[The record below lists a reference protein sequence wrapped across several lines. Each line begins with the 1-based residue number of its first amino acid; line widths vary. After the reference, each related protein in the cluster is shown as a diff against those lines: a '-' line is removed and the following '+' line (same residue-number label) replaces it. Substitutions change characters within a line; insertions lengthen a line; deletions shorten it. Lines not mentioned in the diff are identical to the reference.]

1 MILNFSSQK
10 TKSPSPYAHGHH
22 PVGRGALLCTCAGVS
37 IIQSDGQD
45 SSKPYPYEK
54 VSHRLAHVV
63 LGGQVKTLPGSGHG
77 TGSTSTDKKGLE
89 PVSSL
94 SPSVRVMAESGH
106 SGQLILR
113 GRDREEDSSY
123 TSFFC
128 PKGDTTN

>member
-1 MILNFSSQK
+1 MPMDTILWEGEL
-10 TKSPSPYAHGHH
+10 YCV
-22 PVGRGALLCTCAGVS
+22 PVQVS
-37 IIQSDGQD
+37 A
-45 SSKPYPYEK
+45 SSKVMDRTAQPYPYEK

-77 TGSTSTDKKGLE
+77 AGSTSTDKKWLE

-94 SPSVRVMAESGH
+94 SLSVRVMAESGH